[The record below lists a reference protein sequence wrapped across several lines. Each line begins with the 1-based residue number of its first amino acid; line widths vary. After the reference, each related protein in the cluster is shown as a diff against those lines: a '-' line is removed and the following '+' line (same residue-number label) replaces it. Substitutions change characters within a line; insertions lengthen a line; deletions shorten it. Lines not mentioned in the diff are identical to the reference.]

1 MIGKGQF
8 KKNLLKGLTSNVIIL
23 GFVSLF
29 TDLSSQ
35 MVFPLLPLFLIT
47 VLGANAIVVGLVEG
61 VAEST
66 ASLLK
71 VFSGFWSDKIRK
83 RKPFV
88 LGGYSLSALMK
99 PFFALSYIWQSVVI
113 IRIIERVGKGF
124 RTAPRDA
131 IVAESCD
138 SNVRGK
144 AYGVHRAM
152 DGIGSVLGAVMAFAF
167 LPLFGFRKIFLISAL
182 PAFIGVV
189 LILFVKEKKKGLIPT
204 PSQTKL
210 KISFKEVPT
219 KLRYFI
225 IIATVFTLG
234 NVGYAFL
241 LLRAI
246 DLGFDVSM
254 AILLYVLFYIVY
266 TLFIIPC
273 GIISD
278 KMGRKPVLL
287 AGYFLF
293 GLICLGLIWATTLL
307 EVIIIFGTYGIFFA
321 LTDGVQRAFVVDL
334 SPPHLKGT
342 SLGTFHTSVGL
353 TALPAGIIAGLLWVS
368 ISPEMTFL
376 FGFIMSFIAL
386 LLFLWL
392 RPEEVTKNQTPNE
405 INK

>member
-1 MIGKGQF
+1 MVGKGQF
-8 KKNLLKGLTSNVIIL
+8 KRNFLKGLTLNVIIL

-29 TDLSSQ
+29 TDFSSQ
-35 MVFPLLPLFLIT
+35 MIFPLLPLFLIT
-47 VLGANAIVVGLVEG
+47 VLGANAIIVGLVEG
-61 VAEST
+61 AAEST

-88 LGGYSLSALMK
+88 LGGYGLSAFMK
-99 PFFALSYIWQSVVI
+99 PLFAISYIWQSVIVV
-113 IRIIERVGKGF
+113 RIIERVGKGL

-152 DGIGSVLGAVMAFAF
+152 DGVGSVLGAVMAFAF
-167 LPLFGFRKIFLISAL
+167 FPLFGFRKMFLIAAL
-182 PAFIGVV
+182 PAFIAVV
-189 LILFVKEKKKGLIPT
+189 FILLLKEKKTGLVPIPN
-204 PSQTKL
+204 QTTL
-210 KISFKEVPT
+210 KISFKELPT

-234 NVGYAFL
+234 NIGYAFL
-241 LLRAI
+241 LLRVI

-287 AGYFLF
+287 TGYFLF
-293 GLICLGLIWATTLL
+293 GLICLGLIWSTTLL
-307 EVIIIFGTYGIFFA
+307 EIIIIFGTYGIFFA
-321 LTDGVQRAFVVDL
+321 LIDGVQRAFVVDL
-334 SPPHLKGT
+334 SPQHLKGT
-342 SLGTFHTSVGL
+342 SLGAFHTSVGL
-353 TALPAGIIAGLLWVS
+353 TALPAGIIAGFLWVFV
-368 ISPEMTFL
+368 SPEVTFL
-376 FGFIMSFIAL
+376 FGFILSFIAM

-392 RPEEVTKNQTPNE
+392 RPEEITKSHMPNAKN
-405 INK
+405 I